1 MKKIYFL
8 TMALCAFAFTANAQ
22 FFIEDDAE
30 AYALGDMGTQN
41 PTVWSVWSGAPNS
54 AEDINVVDDQANSGS
69 QSFYVDDSGVTDVLL
84 LLGNRTDGD
93 YTLAF
98 KMYIP
103 ATKTGYFN
111 VQGETESG
119 GAGNGGAGVFNS
131 GNITFNE
138 GGATP
143 GEVVDA
149 ANGDI
154 LNYPESTWF
163 DVSLYFDVD
172 NGEYTMTVN
181 GASATTTP
189 FQEDAVLGGLD
200 FFSIDTNNQYYI
212 DDVIFAPGVLG
223 TNDFAADVF
232 SVYPNP
238 VKDVL
243 NINSKVSV
251 DAVTV
256 YDVLGK
262 VVLQAQPDAVSPS
275 IDMSAL
281 SSGAYLVNVKI
292 GNAAKTIKVIK

>member
-41 PTVWSVWSGAPNS
+41 PSVWSVWSGTPNA
-54 AEDINVVDDQANSGS
+54 AEDINVVNDQANSGS
-69 QSFYVDDSGVTDVLL
+69 QSLYVDDSGVTDTIL

-103 ATKTGYFN
+103 AGKGGYFN
-111 VQGETESG
+111 IQGETEAG

-131 GNITFNE
+131 GNVVFNDA
-138 GGATP
+138 GATP
-143 GEVVDA
+143 GEVVDD
-149 ANGDI
+149 ANGEI
-154 LNYPESTWF
+154 LSYPEATWF
-163 DVSLYFDVD
+163 DVSIYADVD
-172 NGEYTMTVN
+172 NTEYTITIDGSSASPTVF
-181 GASATTTP
+181 GD
-189 FQEDAVLGGLD
+189 DAVLGGID

-292 GNAAKTIKVIK
+292 GNASKTIKVIK